1 MIQRESKTRIYVV
14 GHKNPDTDSICSAIS
29 YAYLK
34 NQLAERAEHLIAS
47 SQGDAVDPALLS
59 EAGKYFVG
67 ARAGQ
72 VNAETMFVLNRFHQR
87 IPHYL
92 NNIGTRVSDMEI
104 HEVPGIKRTM
114 SLKKAWELMASLNV
128 VTLPVVNE
136 EDRLE
141 GMITI
146 NDIALSYMQGQDSR
160 MLSTVKTS
168 YRNILETLDAE
179 MIVGDPDAYYE
190 EGEVEIATAAPEVME
205 EYIQQGDMVIT
216 GNRYESQLS
225 AIESGAG
232 CIIVCLGAAISKSI
246 RKLAE
251 ANGCQ
256 VLVTPYDTYRVAR
269 QISQAMP
276 VSAFMKKA
284 EGLKLFH
291 LTDYTDDI
299 KDTMMSS
306 RTRDFAV
313 LDKEDKYVGMISR
326 RNFLGIKKREIILVD
341 HNERSQAVDNIESA
355 VILEIID
362 HHRIGSLETM
372 EPVYFR
378 NEPIGCT
385 ASIVYKI
392 FREKNV
398 EIIPDIA
405 GLLLSA
411 ILSDTLIFR
420 SPTCTDFDRQAA
432 EALAKIAGLEPETY
446 GAQMFEAG
454 SDLKTKTPEE
464 IFFQDYKRFEFGE
477 TTFSVS
483 QISSMSYDELRKIE
497 EKVMPFL
504 KRRTKEQSGEK
515 FFLVLTNILG
525 SSSRL
530 VCFGPG
536 AGTLAGEAFKG
547 IAVREEVLWDG
558 TAETEE
564 SAEASAMEAV
574 GAGEEAS
581 SEPAE
586 EETARVVAAPVVA
599 MELPGLVSRKK
610 QLIPRFMEALN

>member
-1 MIQRESKTRIYVV
+1 MIEKETKTRIYVV
-14 GHKNPDTDSICSAIS
+14 GHKNPDTDSICSALS

-47 SQGDAVDPALLS
+47 SQGDAVDPALLQ

-72 VNAETMFVLNRFHQR
+72 VSAETMFVLNRFHQR

-92 NNIGTRVSDMEI
+92 NNIGTRVSDMDI
-104 HEVPGIKRTM
+104 HEVPGIDRNM

-128 VTLPVVNE
+128 VTLPVI
-136 EDRLE
+136 DSDDQLE

-146 NDIALSYMQGQDSR
+146 NDIALSYMQGQDSK
-160 MLSTVKTS
+160 MLSKVRTS

-179 MIVGDPDAYYE
+179 MVVGDPEAFYE
-190 EGEVEIATAAPEVME
+190 EGEVVIATAAPEVME
-205 EYIQQGDMVIT
+205 EYIQPGDMVIM

-232 CIIVCLGAAISKSI
+232 CVVVCLGAKVSKTI

-251 ANGCQ
+251 ENHCM

-269 QISQAMP
+269 QVSQAMP
-276 VSAFMKKA
+276 VSAFMKT

-313 LDKEDKYVGMISR
+313 LDKDDKYVGMISR

-432 EALAKIAGLEPETY
+432 EALAKITGLDPETY

-497 EKVMPFL
+497 KKVMPFL
-504 KRRTKEQSGEK
+504 ERRTKEQAGEK

-536 AGTLAGEAFKG
+536 AGNLAEEAFKG
-547 IAVREEVLWDG
+547 IAVKQEVLKKD
-558 TAETEE
+558 
-564 SAEASAMEAV
+564 
-574 GAGEEAS
+574 
-581 SEPAE
+581 
-586 EETARVVAAPVVA
+586 EETPPIIA
-599 MELPGLVSRKK
+599 MELPGMVSRKK
-610 QLIPRFMEALN
+610 QLIPRFMETLNG